1 MLLRCYNKKDQY
13 FAVKDVMKELR
24 ITAGTA
30 KGRRLKAVAV
40 SERSPLR
47 PTASKVRESV
57 FNITGPGI
65 CGARF
70 LDLYAGT
77 GAVGF
82 EALSRGAGLVVF
94 VEINPVRVELIKK
107 TGLELGFST
116 RMKVYRTYAFEYLKK
131 AGEYDES
138 FDFIFVDPS
147 YQSEE
152 VMKVLPYIAEGGV
165 LKGGGMVVV
174 EHSSRILLPEF
185 VGSLR
190 LKKRYIYGDTALTT
204 FKPETRDE
212 RLLEGI

>member
-1 MLLRCYNKKDQY
+1 
-13 FAVKDVMKELR
+13 MKELR

-47 PTASKVRESV
+47 PTASKVREAV

-65 CGARF
+65 CGANL

-82 EALSRGAGLVVF
+82 EALSRGAGFVVF

-107 TGLELGFST
+107 TGLELGFLT
-116 RMKVYRTYAFEYLKK
+116 CMKVYRMQAFEYLKK
-131 AGEYDES
+131 APEYGDT
-138 FDFIFVDPS
+138 FDFIFIDPS
-147 YQSEE
+147 YQSGE
-152 VMKVLPYIAEGGV
+152 VMKVLPFIAEGGI
-165 LKGGGMVVV
+165 LKDGGMVMV
-174 EHSSRILLPEF
+174 EHFSRKLLPES

-190 LKKRYIYGDTALTT
+190 QKKRYIYGDTTLTT
-204 FKPETRDE
+204 FK
-212 RLLEGI
+212 

>member
-1 MLLRCYNKKDQY
+1 M
-13 FAVKDVMKELR
+13 VKELR

-47 PTASKVRESV
+47 PTASKVREAV

-65 CGARF
+65 FGARF

-82 EALSRGAGLVVF
+82 EALSRGAGFVEF

-116 RMKVYRTYAFEYLKK
+116 SMGVYRMHAFEYLKK
-131 AGEYDES
+131 TMERDET
-138 FDFIFVDPS
+138 FDFIFIDPS

-152 VMKVLPYIAEGGV
+152 VMKVLPYIAEEGM
-165 LKGGGMVVV
+165 LRDGGMVMV
-174 EHSSRILLPEF
+174 EHSSRILLPES

-190 LKKRYIYGDTALTT
+190 QKKRYIYGDTVLTT
-204 FKPETRDE
+204 FK
-212 RLLEGI
+212 

>member
-1 MLLRCYNKKDQY
+1 
-13 FAVKDVMKELR
+13 MKELR

-47 PTASKVRESV
+47 PTASKVREAL

-65 CGARF
+65 CGAGF

-82 EALSRGAGLVVF
+82 EALSRGAGFVVF

-107 TGLELGFST
+107 TGLELGFLT
-116 RMKVYRTYAFEYLKK
+116 RMKVYRMQAFEYLKK
-131 AGEYDES
+131 ACEHGDT
-138 FDFIFVDPS
+138 FDFIFIDPS

-152 VMKVLPYIAEGGV
+152 VMKVLPLIAEGGI
-165 LKGGGMVVV
+165 LKNGGMVMV
-174 EHSSRILLPEF
+174 EHFSKGTLPES

-190 LKKRYIYGDTALTT
+190 QKKRYIYGDTALTT
-204 FKPETRDE
+204 FK
-212 RLLEGI
+212 

>member
-1 MLLRCYNKKDQY
+1 
-13 FAVKDVMKELR
+13 MKELR

-47 PTASKVRESV
+47 PTASKVREAL

-65 CGARF
+65 CGAGF

-82 EALSRGAGLVVF
+82 EALSRGAGFVVF

-116 RMKVYRTYAFEYLKK
+116 RMKVYRMQAFEYLKK
-131 AGEYDES
+131 AEKHGDT
-138 FDFIFVDPS
+138 FDFIFIDPA

-152 VMKVLPYIAEGGV
+152 VMKVLPFIAEGGM
-165 LKGGGMVVV
+165 LRDGGMVMV
-174 EHSSRILLPEF
+174 EHFSGKLLPES
-185 VGSLR
+185 VGFLR
-190 LKKRYIYGDTALTT
+190 QKKRYLYGDTALTA

-212 RLLEGI
+212 RLLEGV